1 MEQLFNKIVSDGSAA
16 LGASVAA
23 AVAVA
28 ESRK

>member
-1 MEQLFNKIVSDGSAA
+1 MEQLFNKIVADGNAA
-16 LGASVAA
+16 LYASVAV